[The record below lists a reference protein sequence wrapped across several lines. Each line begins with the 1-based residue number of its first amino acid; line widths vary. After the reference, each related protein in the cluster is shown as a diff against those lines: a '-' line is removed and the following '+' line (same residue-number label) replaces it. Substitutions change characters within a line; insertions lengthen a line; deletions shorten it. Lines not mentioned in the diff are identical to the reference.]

1 MPETD
6 SCKIEIQK
14 VYDQLIKYAEDL
26 HTAINLLKK
35 SHLDLEKAYIDTIS
49 RLAQAVE
56 YKDEAT
62 GHHVLRIR
70 FFSAL
75 LADSFG
81 LPSEQVLTIYNS
93 AAMHDVGKISI
104 PDAILLKPGP
114 LTTEEF
120 TIMQTHTTMGAQLLA
135 NSKSS
140 LLETGRI
147 IALHHHE
154 RWDGKGYPA
163 GLAGEDIPI
172 EGRIVALAD
181 TYDALRS
188 ERSYKKRYSLEKT
201 LSILSDGSGN
211 HFDPQLV
218 DAFFTTLHRIKYVD
232 TVLRKTEQQD
242 ANALFAELLPECDA
256 KRYASVTTIL

>member
-1 MPETD
+1 MPENN

-14 VYDQLIKYAEDL
+14 AYDQLIKYAEDL
-26 HTAINLLKK
+26 DVTINLLKK
-35 SHLDLEKAYIDTIS
+35 SHRDLEMAYIDTIS

-62 GHHVLRIR
+62 GHHVLRIC

-75 LADSFG
+75 LADAFG
-81 LPSEQVLTIYNS
+81 LPSERVLTIYNS

-104 PDAILLKPGP
+104 PDAILLKPGS
-114 LTTEEF
+114 LTTNEF
-120 TIMQTHTTMGAQLLA
+120 SIMKTHTTVGAKLLA

-154 RWDGKGYPA
+154 RWDGKGYPS
-163 GLAGEDIPI
+163 GLAGENIPI

-181 TYDALRS
+181 VYDALRS
-188 ERSYKKRYSLEKT
+188 ERSYKKAFSLEKT
-201 LSILSDGSGN
+201 LSILEDGAGN
-211 HFDPQLV
+211 HFDPHLV
-218 DAFFTTLHRIKYVD
+218 DAFFSTFERIEYVD

-242 ANALFAELLPECDA
+242 VNALFAELLPECDVTG
-256 KRYASVTTIL
+256 YTSVTTIL